1 MERVSSDK
9 RYKLINRR
17 FAIEAH
23 DGQVAVEHSI
33 GSAEELRQVLDE
45 SSNVTPPTPVEEIF
59 TRIAGWLLTRLAR
72 VARSRESA

>member
-17 FAIEAH
+17 FAIEAR
-23 DGQVAVEHSI
+23 DGQVAVERSI

-45 SSNVTPPTPVEEIF
+45 SFNVTPPAPVERF
-59 TRIAGWLLTRLAR
+59 SLGSQA
-72 VARSRESA
+72 SS